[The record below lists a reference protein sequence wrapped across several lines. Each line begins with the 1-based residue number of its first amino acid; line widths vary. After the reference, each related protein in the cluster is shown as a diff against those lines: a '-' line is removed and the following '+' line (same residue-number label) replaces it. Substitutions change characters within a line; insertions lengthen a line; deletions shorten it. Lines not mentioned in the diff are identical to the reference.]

1 MRPQLFVFSGLPGTG
16 KTTLARLLAAHR
28 LAAYV
33 RIDTIEQAL
42 RDVCDVSVTSEGY
55 QLAYR
60 VAADS
65 LRLGVDVVADLCN
78 PIALTRQQ
86 WHHVAAECGADCV
99 DIEVCCSCETEH
111 RRRVESRAADI
122 ENLRLPAWSDVT
134 SRHYE
139 AWTTDRIMIDTAGV
153 SPAVSMGRLTAEL
166 DR

>member
-1 MRPQLFVFSGLPGTG
+1 MRPRLFVFSGLPGVG
-16 KTTLARLLAAHR
+16 KTTLARLLAAHTR
-28 LAAYV
+28 AACV

-42 RDVCDVSVTSEGY
+42 RDVCGVTVTCEGY

-65 LRLGVDVVADLCN
+65 LRLGVDVVADSCN

-86 WHHVAAECGADCV
+86 WHNVASECAAHCV
-99 DIEVCCSCETEH
+99 DIEVCCSCEAEH
-111 RRRVESRAADI
+111 RRRVEARVVDI

-139 AWTTDRIMIDTAGV
+139 AWTTDRLTIDTAGV
-153 SPAVSMGRLTAEL
+153 SPAVSIGQLTAEL